1 MNFQVHFCIHENIDN
16 LYDALL
22 PEFKDNKYNRS
33 KVSFK
38 KKKDKLD
45 ILIEAKDITALKAN
59 LNSVINLIEVFNK
72 IGDE

>member
-1 MNFQVHFCIHENIDN
+1 MNFKVHFSIHENIDH

-33 KVSFK
+33 KASFK
-38 KKKDKLD
+38 KHKDKLE
-45 ILIEAKDITALKAN
+45 ILIEAEDITALKAN

-72 IGDE
+72 VGDE